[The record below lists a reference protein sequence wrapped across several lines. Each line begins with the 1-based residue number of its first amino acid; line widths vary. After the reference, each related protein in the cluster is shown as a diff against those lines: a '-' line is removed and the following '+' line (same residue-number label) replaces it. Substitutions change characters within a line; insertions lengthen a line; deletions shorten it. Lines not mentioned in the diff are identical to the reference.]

1 MSTILI
7 KADTK
12 ISRLLLSIAKRLG
25 AQTIQLRDEQFED
38 FALGQLMEEKKTGEK
53 VSRDVIMGKLK
64 RP

>member
-25 AQTIQLRDEQFED
+25 AQTIQLRDEQFEY

>member
-12 ISRLLLSIAKRLG
+12 LSRLLLSIAKRLG
-25 AQTIQLRDEQFED
+25 VQTIQLRDEQFGD

>member
-1 MSTILI
+1 MSTIVI

>member
-1 MSTILI
+1 MSTIVI

-53 VSRDVIMGKLK
+53 VSREAIMDKLK